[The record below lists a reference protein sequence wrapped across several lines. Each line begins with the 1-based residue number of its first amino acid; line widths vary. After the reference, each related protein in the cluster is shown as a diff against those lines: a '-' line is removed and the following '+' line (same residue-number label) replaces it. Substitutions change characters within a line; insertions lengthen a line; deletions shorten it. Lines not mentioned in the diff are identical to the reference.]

1 MESVSTT
8 KNMQSVSVPWLKIFK
23 LLVFLLCL
31 YPLSY
36 LIYGAF
42 NNLLGANPVEA
53 MTRNTGDWALYFLL
67 ITLTVTPLRKIMGW
81 GWLIRY
87 RRMFGLFA
95 FFYACMHFLTYVWF
109 DQFFDVREI
118 IADIVKRPF
127 ITVGF
132 VCFVLLIP
140 LAATSTNKMVQR
152 LKKNWKR
159 LHQLVYV
166 ISMLAVLHYFMMT
179 RADFLQ
185 PIIVLSILL
194 LLFIYRAIQMRKAG

>member
-8 KNMQSVSVPWLKIFK
+8 KNMQSISVPWLKIFK
-23 LLVFLLCL
+23 PLVFLLCL

-53 MTRNTGDWALYFLL
+53 MTRNTGDWGLYFLL

-95 FFYACMHFLTYVWF
+95 FFYACMHFLTYIWF
-109 DQFFDVREI
+109 DQFFDVGEI
-118 IADIVKRPF
+118 IADIAKRPF

-132 VCFVLLIP
+132 VCFCPVD
-140 LAATSTNKMVQR
+140 STCC
-152 LKKNWKR
+152 
-159 LHQLVYV
+159 
-166 ISMLAVLHYFMMT
+166 YF
-179 RADFLQ
+179 D
-185 PIIVLSILL
+185 
-194 LLFIYRAIQMRKAG
+194 K